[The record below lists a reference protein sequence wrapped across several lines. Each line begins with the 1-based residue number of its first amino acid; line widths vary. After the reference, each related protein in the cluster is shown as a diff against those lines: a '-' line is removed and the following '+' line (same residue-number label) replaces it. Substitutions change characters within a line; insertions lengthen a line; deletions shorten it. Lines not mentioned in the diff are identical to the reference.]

1 MICYVYWDF
10 LLHINKPLGKN
21 VWITQRN
28 MAGGWGWRVRRQ
40 DKPGCTELNMPAV
53 KDLTAQ

>member
-28 MAGGWGWRVRRQ
+28 MAGGWGWRIRRQ

-53 KDLTAQ
+53 KDLTA